1 MTAGTYVGRLM
12 YEARLLGLGLRWPC
26 IMMRDCTGYVEADAK
41 GKIIPIHIAH
51 HDKYTVAILPDGER
65 YIPNDI
71 VKQCKMIAQAI
82 KENI

>member
-1 MTAGTYVGRLM
+1 MSAGTYFNRLKC
-12 YEARLLGLGLRWPC
+12 ETRRLGLGLRWPC

-41 GKIIPIHIAH
+41 GKIIPIHIAQ
-51 HDKYTVAILPDGER
+51 HDKYAVAILPDGER
-65 YIPNDI
+65 YMPNDI